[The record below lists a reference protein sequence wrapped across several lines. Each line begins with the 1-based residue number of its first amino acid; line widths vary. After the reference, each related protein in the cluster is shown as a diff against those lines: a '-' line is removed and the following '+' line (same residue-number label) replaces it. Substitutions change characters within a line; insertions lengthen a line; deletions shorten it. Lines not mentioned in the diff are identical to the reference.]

1 MAGVLFDVDATD
13 FVTASTTSSSA
24 AESAV
29 AARGSLQSA
38 LSGSSS
44 MAGSDPTG
52 QKWSESYDS
61 AASDAVRGLDSIVTV
76 LGSVSAG
83 LAVTGYNYASADW
96 QSAGQAGSPPGF
108 TVPSLPSAVCSAPPP
123 SSSGGTRASDI
134 PGFEYVA
141 DFIGTMWPDGDT
153 GKLTSA
159 ASAWTALA
167 DSLDTIKSSDLTRV
181 VDGLDGTDTPE
192 MPSIRGTLSQ
202 VQTAVGQLATEA
214 RSIATG
220 CTDFAAQI
228 ESVHTQT
235 RQELNNLLF
244 QIEATVGASLLLTVV
259 TAGASDVVGAGVVAG
274 EVTFTVS
281 RILTIIGEAAATVA
295 RVVDEV
301 AVAAGSIARIAGIS
315 EQVTV
320 RVVAFAG
327 KSVVAGVG
335 NSALNTVSTAITMPG
350 ADLNEAAL
358 SGFIGGAAFG
368 TLGQGVKYGV
378 DAVAARSA
386 MKASL
391 DAALPGIS
399 RELGKKVEV
408 LAPIATHVGADGKVI
423 PTRALVHPRA
433 SLLENEYPPQLADG
447 AGVSADNP
455 QVRALLPKGFLRWNG
470 GTKAAYDAEHLTGN
484 LVHGKPEISPT
495 SWPDGQ
501 LSPEGFATAQSR
513 IPVVLKRGFVMDR
526 FGLPYGRFTSPLD
539 TSFPPRALP
548 DYSLDDGYH
557 RYEVLHDLPAWAGP
571 SADAFGKTGGAPQ
584 IFMPTDIKSLLEQG
598 FIRELA
604 I

>member
-61 AASDAVRGLDSIVTV
+61 AAADAVRGLDSIVTV

-153 GKLTSA
+153 GKLTAA

-192 MPSIRGTLSQ
+192 MPSIRDTMSQ

-378 DAVAARSA
+378 DAARPLVQ
-386 MKASL
+386 KASYTIRVSRFQSQL
-391 DAALPGIS
+391 TRWAAEKGEPGYRLYGSLARDEWFAKYFQGFDAKSGFAQWQWPTGKDGF
-399 RELGKKVEV
+399 ELGLSSPNSLQPGATITRLSARNSDGVLLDGKFATDPGTSFSALSLPPDR
-408 LAPIATHVGADGKVI
+408 LAPNFEET
-423 PTRALVHPRA
+423 T
-433 SLLENEYPPQLADG
+433 
-447 AGVSADNP
+447 
-455 QVRALLPKGFLRWNG
+455 
-470 GTKAAYDAEHLTGN
+470 
-484 LVHGKPEISPT
+484 
-495 SWPDGQ
+495 
-501 LSPEGFATAQSR
+501 
-513 IPVVLKRGFVMDR
+513 
-526 FGLPYGRFTSPLD
+526 
-539 TSFPPRALP
+539 
-548 DYSLDDGYH
+548 
-557 RYEVLHDLPAWAGP
+557 YEVLKPLPRSVREGIVDP
-571 SADAFGKTGGAPQ
+571 GFEQTGRGMQYFFP
-584 IFMPTDIKSLLEQG
+584 DGLDVLERLG
-598 FIRELA
+598 FIRKVS
-604 I
+604 

>member
-61 AASDAVRGLDSIVTV
+61 AAADAVRGLDSIVTV

-153 GKLTSA
+153 GKLTAA

-192 MPSIRGTLSQ
+192 MPSIRDTISQ

-378 DAVAARSA
+378 DAVAGSERFAVVTANRSGHTLRKNFFEKTYPQSVHNPDA
-386 MKASL
+386 DKAL
-391 DAALPGIS
+391 
-399 RELGKKVEV
+399 LGKFEGLTNPASYHMRAGTDHTYFSLGEQWGKITKSKKITDDDMFDLYNTRFLDEQI
-408 LAPIATHVGADGKVI
+408 AARKPIVFSHNPMDYRGTMLFQELQHLESHGYVFDKATLMAYPVG
-423 PTRALVHPRA
+423 
-433 SLLENEYPPQLADG
+433 
-447 AGVSADNP
+447 
-455 QVRALLPKGFLRWNG
+455 
-470 GTKAAYDAEHLTGN
+470 
-484 LVHGKPEISPT
+484 
-495 SWPDGQ
+495 
-501 LSPEGFATAQSR
+501 
-513 IPVVLKRGFVMDR
+513 
-526 FGLPYGRFTSPLD
+526 
-539 TSFPPRALP
+539 
-548 DYSLDDGYH
+548 
-557 RYEVLHDLPAWAGP
+557 
-571 SADAFGKTGGAPQ
+571 
-584 IFMPTDIKSLLEQG
+584 
-598 FIRELA
+598 
-604 I
+604 

>member
-61 AASDAVRGLDSIVTV
+61 AAADAVRGLDSIVTV

-153 GKLTSA
+153 GKLTAA

-192 MPSIRGTLSQ
+192 MPSIRDTISQ

-368 TLGQGVKYGV
+368 TLGQGVKYGS
-378 DAVAARSA
+378 VAARPLVE
-386 MKASL
+386 KANYMIKVSRFQSQVTKWAPENGEPGYSVFGHL
-391 DAALPGIS
+391 SRKEWFAKYFKGFDGDEPLWNWPTELNGFAGGVSWPTSVKVGTRLQRISFKGRDGRFATLVDTPFEGIS
-399 RELGKKVEV
+399 LPPDRLSSDFEMTYYRVARPLPEAVEEG
-408 LAPIATHVGADGKVI
+408 LAAPGFEQPGLSPQLYFPEQVQFYVDNKYLEVI
-423 PTRALVHPRA
+423 P
-433 SLLENEYPPQLADG
+433 Q
-447 AGVSADNP
+447 
-455 QVRALLPKGFLRWNG
+455 
-470 GTKAAYDAEHLTGN
+470 
-484 LVHGKPEISPT
+484 
-495 SWPDGQ
+495 
-501 LSPEGFATAQSR
+501 
-513 IPVVLKRGFVMDR
+513 
-526 FGLPYGRFTSPLD
+526 
-539 TSFPPRALP
+539 
-548 DYSLDDGYH
+548 
-557 RYEVLHDLPAWAGP
+557 
-571 SADAFGKTGGAPQ
+571 
-584 IFMPTDIKSLLEQG
+584 
-598 FIRELA
+598 
-604 I
+604 

>member
-1 MAGVLFDVDATD
+1 M
-13 FVTASTTSSSA
+13 
-24 AESAV
+24 
-29 AARGSLQSA
+29 
-38 LSGSSS
+38 
-44 MAGSDPTG
+44 
-52 QKWSESYDS
+52 
-61 AASDAVRGLDSIVTV
+61 
-76 LGSVSAG
+76 
-83 LAVTGYNYASADW
+83 
-96 QSAGQAGSPPGF
+96 
-108 TVPSLPSAVCSAPPP
+108 PSLPSAVCSAPPP

-153 GKLTSA
+153 GKLTAA

-235 RQELNNLLF
+235 RQELNNLLL
-244 QIEATVGASLLLTVV
+244 QIEATVGVSLLLTVV

-358 SGFIGGAAFG
+358 SGFIGGAALG

-423 PTRALVHPRA
+423 PTRALIHPRA
-433 SLLENEYPPQLADG
+433 SLLEKEYAPQPADG
-447 AGVSADNP
+447 AGVGADSP

-470 GTKAAYDAEHLTGN
+470 GTKAAYDAEHLSGRI
-484 LVHGKPEISPT
+484 VHGKPEINPN
-495 SWPDGQ
+495 SWPDGEKAPDGFQ
-501 LSPEGFATAQSR
+501 NPESR
-513 IPVVLKRGFVMDR
+513 MPVVLKKGFIMDR
-526 FGLPYGRFTSPLD
+526 LGGPIGRFTSPVG
-539 TSFPPRALP
+539 TSFPPRALH
-548 DYSLDDGYH
+548 DYSLDYGYH
-557 RYEVLHDLPAWAGP
+557 RYEVIHELPAWAGP
-571 SADAFGKTGGAPQ
+571 TADAFGKTGGGPQ
-584 IFMPTDIKSLLEQG
+584 LLLPEDAKVLLARG
-598 FIRELA
+598 FIREVVQ
-604 I
+604 